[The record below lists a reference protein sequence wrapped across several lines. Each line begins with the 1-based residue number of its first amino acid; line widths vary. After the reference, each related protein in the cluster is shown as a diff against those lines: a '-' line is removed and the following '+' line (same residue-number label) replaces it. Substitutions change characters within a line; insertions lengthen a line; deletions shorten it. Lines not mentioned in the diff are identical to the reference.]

1 MPIEGTVSSLSIGTG
16 MMNKYGHS
24 LCGMYAA
31 DLLGTIKSEVNH
43 CPAAQQWAGQYSV
56 NSANL
61 CLCGIPC
68 VVVCIII
75 HRLWNVKEVIIHG
88 FSTTCSVID

>member
-1 MPIEGTVSSLSIGTG
+1 MKAQSELTGDRKRRAETTRPRRKAEQQIWMPIEGTVSSLTLDTS
-16 MMNKYGHS
+16 MKKMYGHS
-24 LCGMYAA
+24 LCGTYAA

-61 CLCGIPC
+61 CLRGIP
-68 VVVCIII
+68 
-75 HRLWNVKEVIIHG
+75 
-88 FSTTCSVID
+88 